1 MLVFVAI
8 AIVGFIFVAG
18 AVIFGHGDVDH
29 SVDHAID
36 HGAGDGADGTISIFS
51 TRVIATFI
59 MGFGVAGAIARINDL
74 SYTLSSLIGAG
85 SGIVLAALM
94 YAILFV
100 LVKEQA
106 TSIISTQDIV
116 GATGQ
121 VTVPIEGGHVGEVG
135 ISFRGLYKAYSA
147 VAEGRADI
155 PRERTVKV
163 TGLSGQNLVVK
174 EV

>member
-29 SVDHAID
+29 SVDHAVGGG
-36 HGAGDGADGTISIFS
+36 GAGADGTISIFY

-59 MGFGVAGAIARINDL
+59 MGFGAAGAIARINDA

-100 LVKEQA
+100 LIKEQA
-106 TSIISTQDIV
+106 TSLINTADVV
-116 GATGQ
+116 GSTGQ

-135 ISFRGLYKAYSA
+135 ISFRGQYKAYTA
-147 VAEGRADI
+147 IAEGRADI
-155 PRERTVKV
+155 PKERTVRV
-163 TGLSGQNLVVK
+163 MGLSGQNLVVK